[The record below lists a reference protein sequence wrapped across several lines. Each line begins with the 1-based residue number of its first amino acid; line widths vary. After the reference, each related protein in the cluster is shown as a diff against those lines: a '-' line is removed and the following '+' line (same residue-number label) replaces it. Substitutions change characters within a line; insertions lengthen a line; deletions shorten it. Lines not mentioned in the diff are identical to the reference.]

1 MSQWSLPD
9 PHNNS
14 RKKSNFAMF
23 DFFPNRRVLSEKAVG
38 KRVVGGSV
46 TKLAI
51 DQLKPG

>member
-14 RKKSNFAMF
+14 GKSQTLQRLT
-23 DFFPNRRVLSEKAVG
+23 FFPSRRVLSEKAVG